1 MNKKRLFQ
9 ILARADREEVIQL
22 GNKLKQECHSVT
34 VVKKPEK
41 TLTMIKMREPVKNSL
56 FYLGE
61 IIVTEATV
69 TLDGSTGVAVTMGDD
84 FDKTL
89 SMAMIDAACNAG
101 VFHYEELLLAWESEQ
116 HLQMEKENAM
126 MQKTK
131 VDFHSM
137 DSEVAT

>member
-34 VVKKPEK
+34 VVRQPEK

-69 TLDGSTGVAVTMGDD
+69 TIDGSTGVAVTMGDD

-101 VFHYEELLLAWESEQ
+101 VFHHEALLLAWESAQ
-116 HLQMEKENAM
+116 YLQMEKENAM

>member
-22 GNKLKQECHSVT
+22 GKKIQQECHSVT
-34 VVKKPEK
+34 VVRQPEK
-41 TLTMIKMREPVKNSL
+41 TLAMIKMREPVKNSL

-69 TLDGSTGVAVTMGDD
+69 TIDGSTGVAVTMGDD

-101 VFHYEELLLAWESEQ
+101 IFHHEALLTAWESAQ